1 MEPLSVQ
8 ALAQQ
13 LVPYRVQLLGGTLA
27 LPILTLLA
35 GLVLRKLSRKLAGGV
50 VSLAVFTAVIP
61 GVMVGLALA
70 YMFFFTHTNMVTQ
83 VDVVLYFAPVASMF
97 ATFLAA
103 TRVLKVS
110 EIPGMSRIGG
120 MFLFG
125 GILFG
130 GAFVLSR
137 SSFVT
142 WLHLGERAFFVGA
155 IGVILAMVL
164 AWWMMFGSSTDEDE
178 ELRTARSNALRY
190 R

>member
-8 ALAQQ
+8 ALSQQ
-13 LVPYRVQLLGGTLA
+13 LVPYRMQLLGATLA
-27 LPILTLLA
+27 LPLLTLVL
-35 GLVLRKLSRKLAGGV
+35 GLIFRKISRKLAGYAM
-50 VSLAVFTAVIP
+50 SLAVFAAVAP

-70 YMFFFTHTNMVTQ
+70 YMFFFTPTNMVTQ
-83 VDVVLYFAPVASMF
+83 VDVVMYFAPVASMF

-103 TRVLKVS
+103 TRVLPAG

-142 WLHLGERAFFVGA
+142 WLHLGERAFFVAG
-155 IGVILAMVL
+155 IGVILAMVF
-164 AWWMMFGSSTDEDE
+164 AWWMMFGSSEEKDESKSSSSRDI
-178 ELRTARSNALRY
+178 RY